1 MFSLL
6 IPTYNF
12 DCTQLVTNLAQQ
24 CAALKERDSNFD
36 FEIIVGDDGS
46 TDERTKEVNRRINHL
61 PGCTFWES
69 PHNLGR
75 SRLRNALI
83 EQSRFPYLLLM
94 DADAAVCTPDFVAR
108 YWEMRQAADVVNG
121 SLRNLDSPCPRGCEL
136 RYCYEQAAERQRT
149 QADHFRDNPF
159 LHFTAFNVLINR
171 QRLGALRFDPRCRE
185 YGYEDAL
192 LGLVMKEQG
201 LTLVHID
208 NPLIHTGLDTSREFL
223 MKTEAAMRTLTRLT
237 GTMQEANGVAR
248 LYDRLAKW
256 RLAGV
261 LRGVF
266 RLVRPLLRRNLLGRR
281 PNLFLFQLYKL
292 GYYASLRPHHL
303 QGMR

>member
-36 FEIIVGDDGS
+36 FEIIVGDDGVYG
-46 TDERTKEVNRRINHL
+46 RTHEGGQPARINHL

-69 PHNLGR
+69 PAATWDG
-75 SRLRNALI
+75 AGCDVLI

-223 MKTEAAMRTLTRLT
+223 MKTEGGDAHADPTD
-237 GTMQEANGVAR
+237 AHH
-248 LYDRLAKW
+248 
-256 RLAGV
+256 AGSQ
-261 LRGVF
+261 RG
-266 RLVRPLLRRNLLGRR
+266 G
-281 PNLFLFQLYKL
+281 
-292 GYYASLRPHHL
+292 STLRPA
-303 QGMR
+303 G